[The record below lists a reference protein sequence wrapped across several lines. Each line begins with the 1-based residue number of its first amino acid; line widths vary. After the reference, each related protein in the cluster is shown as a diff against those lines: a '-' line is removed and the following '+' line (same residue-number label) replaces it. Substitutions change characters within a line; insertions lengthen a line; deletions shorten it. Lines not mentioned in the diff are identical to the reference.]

1 MNSSLWW
8 ARLGSNQRPA
18 DYESERSCPTRSSD
32 VVPNTGR
39 RRPCPAS
46 PPSSGK
52 IHPIGSQDWQSK
64 SWPKTAIAGRGFGP
78 AASLSRTLTSRVLG
92 GPEGS
97 SVPTPN
103 SDLDPEDRRRLGN
116 SIIHATIASVIS
128 HYLRI
133 WEVSGSKITCE
144 LSAASTRRDL
154 LPAT

>member
-1 MNSSLWW
+1 M
-8 ARLGSNQRPA
+8 ARLGSNQRPS
-18 DYESERSCPTRSSD
+18 DYESRKKLSD
-32 VVPNTGR
+32 AIQR
-39 RRPCPAS
+39 RRSEYRTSTPMSSKSAVVRQD
-46 PPSSGK
+46 PSDWQSR
-52 IHPIGSQDWQSK
+52 DWQSK
-64 SWPKTAIAGRGFGP
+64 SWPKIAIAGRGFGP